1 MRTRTRVSRRG
12 RPATRQSRP
21 LAITLAAALTLAGC
35 GGSVTSGAGGG
46 SDSRAKADQKIYDRL
61 GALTGADRRAQM
73 VKEAKK
79 EGRLNLYT
87 SFTDDVAG
95 HVAAAFTKQ
104 FGIKVDVF
112 RGGSE
117 TVLQRV
123 LQETG
128 AGKTGNDVVETNF
141 SEMATVAGKGFFA
154 KFNGTVLNDVQ
165 AAGRFDD
172 WSATRFN
179 IMLPAWN
186 TKVIK
191 PGQEP
196 RSWEDLAA
204 PRFKGKLTM
213 EVSDDDWYENV
224 TRYWLKHGK
233 SQAQVDQLW
242 KGIVANAKVVKG
254 HTVMGQLLSA
264 GQTGVDAMNYSY
276 LVQKDIDAGAPV
288 AYRGADKVAHT
299 PAFARPNGVGM
310 MKDARHP
317 AAAILFYDWI
327 LSDGQKVLVKDGLT
341 PSTTVAGD
349 HSLDGITIVPYDVQ
363 GLVADEKS
371 WSGKYDALLRG
382 VQQVKGGGS

>member
-1 MRTRTRVSRRG
+1 MR
-12 RPATRQSRP
+12 RPTRP
-21 LAITLAAALTLAGC
+21 LAVVLAAALALAGC
-35 GGSVTSGAGGG
+35 GSSVTSGTSAGG
-46 SDSRAKADQKIYDRL
+46 DARAKADQKVYDRL
-61 GALTGADRRAQM
+61 GALTGADRRTQM

-79 EGRLNLYT
+79 DGRLSLYT
-87 SFTDDVAG
+87 SFTDDVAS
-95 HVAAAFTKQ
+95 HVATAFTKQ

-117 TVLQRV
+117 TVLQRI

-141 SEMATVAGKGFFA
+141 SEMATMSDKGFLA
-154 KFNGTVLNDVQ
+154 KFNGAVLDKVET
-165 AAGRFDD
+165 AGGFDD
-172 WSATRFN
+172 WTASRFN

-196 RSWEDLAA
+196 KSWEDLAST
-204 PRFKGKLTM
+204 RFKGKLTM
-213 EVSDDDWYENV
+213 ELSDDDWYENV
-224 TRYWLKHGK
+224 TQYWLKHGK
-233 SQAQVDQLW
+233 TQAQVDQLW

-310 MKDARHP
+310 MKGARHP
-317 AAAILFYDWI
+317 AAAILFYDWL
-327 LSDGQKVLVKDGLT
+327 LSDGQQQLVKDGLT
-341 PSTTVAGD
+341 PSTKVPGD
-349 HSLDGITIVPYDVQ
+349 HSLDGITLEAYDVK

-371 WSGKYDALLRG
+371 WSTKYDALLRG